1 MFFFSFLCGMCI
13 DVLCDKVWSHFC
25 CPVWLHCRVKMIYII
40 TKIRNLDWVFS
51 WLQVVVE
58 YDEESDYTDYFIE
71 IADKVGMF
79 KQTEA
84 NCNLFPVMNLKH
96 VLNSVNHIRT

>member
-1 MFFFSFLCGMCI
+1 
-13 DVLCDKVWSHFC
+13 
-25 CPVWLHCRVKMIYII
+25 
-40 TKIRNLDWVFS
+40 
-51 WLQVVVE
+51 VVVE

>member
-1 MFFFSFLCGMCI
+1 MFYVIRSGHTFAAQSGSI
-13 DVLCDKVWSHFC
+13 VVLRW
-25 CPVWLHCRVKMIYII
+25 YILLQ
-40 TKIRNLDWVFS
+40 KIKTQIEIFS

-84 NCNLFPVMNLKH
+84 NCKLFPFMNLKH